1 MRYTRELLD
10 ELLKR
15 DKSELLG
22 DYNSVKLNRD
32 LVLNFKCNCGET
44 YKKGFRSIKD
54 SGFFCKRCTE
64 KNKKTKIKATN
75 IEKYGVET
83 PMQSKEVKDKIKAT
97 NLEKYGVENPMQNTE
112 VKDKIKAT
120 NLEKYGAEHPMQN
133 TEVKNKSKATNI
145 ERRGVE
151 YPFQSREVKD
161 KIKATNIEKYG
172 VENPSQNAEVSE
184 RASKTA
190 YKSKEYSLPSGKS
203 IKVQGKENIALDE
216 LLLLYNEDEV
226 ITSRKEVP
234 KIWWEDKEGKK
245 HRYFADIFIPKESR
259 IIEIKSIWTF
269 SQDDKTEKIEKVPIV
284 ATEAGYKYE
293 YWIYDNKDNKKVK
306 KFY

>member
-97 NLEKYGVENPMQNTE
+97 NLEKYG
-112 VKDKIKAT
+112 
-120 NLEKYGAEHPMQN
+120 AEHPMQN

-172 VENPSQNAEVSE
+172 VENPAQNVEVSE